1 MFLYFCMFKINVMKF
16 RIFGLVLS
24 AILFFNFATYSQDVN
39 SETRKFNKML
49 TLIDAMYVDTVDMKK
64 IVETAIVGMLKEMD
78 PHSVYISADEIEKMK
93 EPLEGSF
100 EGIGVQ
106 FRLMEDTLLVVGV
119 ISGGPS
125 EKVGILTG
133 DRIVVVD
140 DEVIAGVG
148 IDNAGVA
155 KRLRGKKGTVVK
167 VEVVRR
173 GEKQNLVF
181 NITRDKIP
189 IYSVDAAYVTKDK
202 IGYVKLN
209 KFAKSTTEEL
219 DSVFVTFA
227 KAGVKDIILDLS
239 GNTGGYLDKA
249 VNLCDEFL
257 QSDKLIV
264 YTEGAKIPRIE
275 YKSTKKGRF
284 YRGKLVVI
292 VDEASASA
300 SEIVSGA
307 LQDWDR
313 AVVVGRRTFGKGLV
327 QREMMLTDGS
337 AVRLTVARYYT
348 PTGRLI
354 QKPYDEGYD
363 EYSADIVN
371 RYKHGEFLH
380 KDSIV
385 FADSLKYKT
394 LVNKKTV
401 YGGGGI
407 MPDDFIPVDTTLRSD
422 YHIEL
427 LRKGV
432 LFSFEA
438 KYVDTHRAELNE
450 KYPDVE
456 TFIKKF
462 EVTDQI
468 LEELLAQAKEAKIN
482 VDSLPAATKEQ
493 DKYLRTHLKSLIAG
507 DIWKNNEFWMIF
519 NEQNPFFLRAQ
530 EIILDNKL
538 YDSLLKGE

>member
-1 MFLYFCMFKINVMKF
+1 MKF
-16 RIFGLVLS
+16 RILGLVLCGVL
-24 AILFFNFATYSQDVN
+24 LFNYIGYSQDVN

-49 TLIDAMYVDTVDMKK
+49 SLIDAMYVDTVDMKS

-78 PHSVYISADEIEKMK
+78 PHSVYISAEEIEKMK

-100 EGIGVQ
+100 DGIGVQ

-133 DRIVVVD
+133 DRIIVVD

-148 IDNAGVA
+148 IDNNGVA
-155 KRLRGKKGTVVK
+155 KRLRGKKGSVVK
-167 VEVVRR
+167 VEVLRR
-173 GEKQNLVF
+173 GEKHNLVF

-189 IYSVDAAYVTKDK
+189 IYSVDAAYVTDDK

-209 KFAKSTTEEL
+209 KFAKSTKEEL
-219 DSVFVTFA
+219 DSVFLTFT

-249 VNLCDEFL
+249 VSLCDEFL

-264 YTEGAKIPRIE
+264 YTEGAKMPRIE
-275 YKSTKKGRF
+275 YKSTKNGRF

-292 VDEASASA
+292 IDEGSASA

-313 AVVVGRRTFGKGLV
+313 GVIVGRRTFGKGLV

-337 AVRLTVARYYT
+337 AVRLTIARYYT

-354 QKPYDEGYD
+354 QKPYDDGFD
-363 EYSADIVN
+363 EYSSDILN

-385 FADSLKYKT
+385 FADSLKFET

-432 LFSFEA
+432 LFSFES
-438 KYVDTHRAELNE
+438 KYVDNNRAELNK
-450 KYPDVE
+450 KYPNVNS
-456 TFIKKF
+456 FIKNF
-462 EVTDQI
+462 EITDDI
-468 LEELLAQAKEAKIN
+468 LEELLIDAKENKIN
-482 VDSLPAATKEQ
+482 IDSLPEATKEQ
-493 DKYLRTHLKSLIAG
+493 DKYLRTHLKALIAG
-507 DIWKNNEFWMIF
+507 DIWKNNEFWLIF

-530 EIILDNKL
+530 EIILNDKL
-538 YDSLLKGE
+538 YDSLLKGK

>member
-1 MFLYFCMFKINVMKF
+1 MFKINVMKF

-219 DSVFVTFA
+219 DFA
-227 KAGVKDIILDLS
+227 
-239 GNTGGYLDKA
+239 N
-249 VNLCDEFL
+249 
-257 QSDKLIV
+257 
-264 YTEGAKIPRIE
+264 
-275 YKSTKKGRF
+275 
-284 YRGKLVVI
+284 
-292 VDEASASA
+292 
-300 SEIVSGA
+300 
-307 LQDWDR
+307 
-313 AVVVGRRTFGKGLV
+313 
-327 QREMMLTDGS
+327 
-337 AVRLTVARYYT
+337 
-348 PTGRLI
+348 
-354 QKPYDEGYD
+354 
-363 EYSADIVN
+363 
-371 RYKHGEFLH
+371 
-380 KDSIV
+380 
-385 FADSLKYKT
+385 
-394 LVNKKTV
+394 
-401 YGGGGI
+401 
-407 MPDDFIPVDTTLRSD
+407 
-422 YHIEL
+422 
-427 LRKGV
+427 
-432 LFSFEA
+432 LFSF
-438 KYVDTHRAELNE
+438 T
-450 KYPDVE
+450 YPILS
-456 TFIKKF
+456 F
-462 EVTDQI
+462 VT
-468 LEELLAQAKEAKIN
+468 
-482 VDSLPAATKEQ
+482 
-493 DKYLRTHLKSLIAG
+493 
-507 DIWKNNEFWMIF
+507 
-519 NEQNPFFLRAQ
+519 
-530 EIILDNKL
+530 
-538 YDSLLKGE
+538 